1 MIIKDENGDL
11 LAIVLRPA
19 DSDNSKHFATDNEIE
34 LQLASFKLEEGDE
47 ILRHYHPK
55 QERNISLTS
64 EVILV
69 TDGKIEV
76 EIYDNNLE
84 LYATE
89 IINEKEVIA
98 LFSGG
103 HKITMLEDAKFIEVK
118 QGPYDP
124 NTDKKHF

>member
-76 EIYDNNLE
+76 EIYDNNLD
-84 LYATE
+84 LYAT
-89 IINEKEVIA
+89 
-98 LFSGG
+98 
-103 HKITMLEDAKFIEVK
+103 
-118 QGPYDP
+118 
-124 NTDKKHF
+124 

>member
-1 MIIKDENGDL
+1 MIIKDQNGEL
-11 LAIVLRPA
+11 LAIVLRPK
-19 DSDNSKHFATDNEIE
+19 DSDSPKHFATDNEIE
-34 LQLASFKLEEGDE
+34 LQLASFQLEEGDE

-69 TDGKIEV
+69 TEGKVEV
-76 EIYDNNLE
+76 EIYDNNLD
-84 LYATE
+84 LHSTE
-89 IINEKEVIA
+89 IVNEKEVIA
-98 LFSGG
+98 LFNGG

-124 NTDKKHF
+124 ETDKKHF

>member
-1 MIIKDENGDL
+1 MIINDENGEL

-19 DSDNSKHFATDNEIE
+19 DSDTSKYFATDNEIE